1 MAMGAQI
8 VSMGLVSAVGAGLL
22 LVYLKGLKW
31 RSPPLGIGRSR
42 ALKLSSATLLNSMF
56 RTLMLKYT
64 EVFFLG
70 VYFTP
75 AVVGVYDLGYTMPFV
90 AMTLIPSALQT
101 LFTSAFAEA
110 YSRDRDCLGQLIR
123 AVYKMLILLVVPMAA
138 FGLFFSPSA
147 VVLLYGETMRDSGW
161 VAAIFCVLHSLPL
174 ISMPLSM
181 AITAR
186 EKVLNM
192 FPYMVMQVVVN
203 LALDY
208 LLIPRWGVPGAV
220 GAVALTFIVTI
231 PIRLWAVR
239 RILGAVHF
247 PAAFCFRIVAVVLIL
262 AGGLRA
268 LVPTLNI
275 AGLLGV
281 VVVYL
286 ALYVTSVKKLG
297 LLGKTD
303 SEDLQLLAV
312 GRMEKIIRFLSRGA
326 GVKRKTRG
334 NPS

>member
-1 MAMGAQI
+1 
-8 VSMGLVSAVGAGLL
+8 
-22 LVYLKGLKW
+22 
-31 RSPPLGIGRSR
+31 
-42 ALKLSSATLLNSMF
+42 
-56 RTLMLKYT
+56 
-64 EVFFLG
+64 
-70 VYFTP
+70 
-75 AVVGVYDLGYTMPFV
+75 
-90 AMTLIPSALQT
+90 
-101 LFTSAFAEA
+101 
-110 YSRDRDCLGQLIR
+110 
-123 AVYKMLILLVVPMAA
+123 
-138 FGLFFSPSA
+138 
-147 VVLLYGETMRDSGW
+147 
-161 VAAIFCVLHSLPL
+161 
-174 ISMPLSM
+174 M